1 MKKFRFRTTAA
12 LAALSI
18 SMVFLTPAFSGQA
31 STQRKYFALND
42 ALPPSPFSPAILAG
56 GTLYVSGM
64 VATDPVTGKFIEGD
78 ISAQAERV
86 IGNIELVLKKAGFDL
101 SQVVSTT
108 VFITDLKEF
117 AAFNAVFRMHFPK
130 NPPTRATVQ
139 VVALAMNAKIEIS
152 AIAVK

>member
-1 MKKFRFRTTAA
+1 MKKFHAGAA
-12 LAALSI
+12 LAALMI
-18 SMVFLTPAFSGQA
+18 TAVCLAPVLSGQE
-31 STQRKYFALND
+31 STPRKYFALND

-86 IGNIELVLKKAGFDL
+86 IGNIEIVLKKAGFDL

-117 AAFNAVFRMHFPK
+117 AAFNAVFRKHFPK

-139 VVALAMNAKIEIS
+139 VAALAMNAKIEIS